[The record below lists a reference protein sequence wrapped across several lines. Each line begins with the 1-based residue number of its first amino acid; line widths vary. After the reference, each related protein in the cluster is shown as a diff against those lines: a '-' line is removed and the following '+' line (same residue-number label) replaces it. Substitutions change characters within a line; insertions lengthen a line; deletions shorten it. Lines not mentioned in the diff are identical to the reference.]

1 MKSLRSIAP
10 LALVMLIVFAGLN
23 ACSSKQAENPTVP
36 AVLRGIHVVSVK
48 SLQLPDQIAAVGSV
62 HSVES
67 SALSSQVMGNV
78 LKVSVNQGD
87 HVRSGDTL
95 ITIDA
100 ASLRADVDRAHAAVA
115 ATNSQVAVAESETRM
130 AAATLKRY
138 EDLKEKK
145 SVSPQEFEE
154 VETRFHVAAAHLE
167 MVHSKV
173 NEAKAQEAV
182 ANTTLG
188 YTRLRAPFD
197 GVVTERKVDPGALAT
212 PGTPLL
218 TIEKSGRLRLEVSV
232 DESLLST
239 IRIGASIPVI
249 IDAIGGSALA
259 GKVAEIVPAADPISH
274 SFLVKIDLPSSTG
287 LRSGM
292 FGKAQL
298 SRGSKTALVVPRS
311 AVVTHGSL
319 QSVYVVD
326 TNQIANLRYITL
338 GNTSGEAVDVLSG
351 LTAGELVIDAPDDR
365 ELAGKRIEAQ
375 P

>member
-10 LALVMLIVFAGLN
+10 LAIFMLTVFAGLN
-23 ACSSKQAENPTVP
+23 ACSKQAGIPTAPTVE
-36 AVLRGIHVVSVK
+36 RGVHVVSIK
-48 SLQLPDQIAAVGSV
+48 NQQLPDQVSAVGSV

-67 SALSSQVMGNV
+67 AAIASQVMGNV
-78 LKVSVNQGD
+78 LRVFVNEGD
-87 HVRSGDTL
+87 HVRAGATL
-95 ITIDA
+95 LSIDA
-100 ASLRADVDRAHAAVA
+100 ASLRSDLERAHAAVVA
-115 ATNSQVAVAESETRM
+115 AGGQAAAAESETRM

-154 VETRFHVAAAHLE
+154 VETRFHVASAHLE
-167 MVHSKV
+167 MVRSQI
-173 NEAKAQEAV
+173 NEARAQEAS
-182 ANTTLG
+182 ANTMLG
-188 YTRLRAPFD
+188 YTHLRAPFD

-218 TIEKSGRLRLEVSV
+218 TIEKAGRLRLEVSV

-239 IRIGASIPVI
+239 IRPGASIPVM
-249 IDAIGGSALA
+249 IDAIGGAALT
-259 GKVAEIVPAADPISH
+259 GKVAEIVPVADPGSH
-274 SFLVKIDLPSSTG
+274 SFLVKIDLPAAPG

-292 FGKAQL
+292 FGRAQL

-319 QSVYVVD
+319 QGVYVVD
-326 TNQIANLRYITL
+326 ANQIANLRYITL
-338 GNTSGEAVDVLSG
+338 GNTQGEQVDVLSG

-365 ELAGKRIEAQ
+365 DLAGKRIEAQ

>member
-10 LALVMLIVFAGLN
+10 LALVMLTGFAGLS
-23 ACSSKQAENPTVP
+23 ACSSKQTENPTST
-36 AVLRGIHVVSVK
+36 AVLRDIRVVSVK
-48 SLQLPDQIAAVGSV
+48 NMQLPDQVSAVGSV

-67 SALSSQVMGNV
+67 SALAAQVMGNV
-78 LKVSVNQGD
+78 LRVLANQGD
-87 HVRSGDTL
+87 NVRAGDTL
-95 ITIDA
+95 VVIDA
-100 ASLRADVDRAHAAVA
+100 ASLRSDVDRAHAAVVA
-115 ATNSQVAVAESETRM
+115 ANGQAAAAESEARM

-154 VETRFHVAAAHLE
+154 VETRFHVASAHVE
-167 MVHSKV
+167 MVRSQI
-173 NEAKAQEAV
+173 NEAKAQESA
-182 ANTTLG
+182 ANTMLG

-197 GVVTERKVDPGALAT
+197 GVVTERRVDPGALAT

-249 IDAIGGSALA
+249 IDAIGNNSLA
-259 GKVAEIVPAADPISH
+259 GKVAEIVPAADPGSH
-274 SFLVKIDLPSSTG
+274 SFMVKIDLPPTQG

-292 FGKAQL
+292 FGRAQL
-298 SRGSKTALVVPRS
+298 SRGSKAALVVPRS

-319 QSVYVVD
+319 QGVYVVD
-326 TNQIANLRYITL
+326 ANKIANLRYITL
-338 GNTSGEAVDVLSG
+338 GNTPGEQVDVLSG
-351 LTAGELVIDAPDDR
+351 LTAGETVIDAPDDR